1 MATWIV
7 TDVGCDLPLHYVE
20 QQESFRVLPMAY
32 RMDGEEKEFHAGDEK
47 NLPAFYE
54 KLRGG
59 SSATTS
65 QVNQETFYMTFKEL
79 TENGDDVL
87 CMPLSSGISGTLQ
100 SAQMARSLLLEE
112 NKNAKVYVEDS
123 LCASLGQGLLMHY
136 CLMKR
141 KEGMDAEKLAK
152 WVRDNRQHIIHWF
165 TVDDLNFLFR
175 GGRVS
180 RTSALM
186 GSMLRI
192 KPVLNVN
199 WEGRLIP
206 QEKVQ
211 GRKKSLR
218 RLAEKVIEGANPKR
232 GQMVFISH
240 GDCGEDALYVR
251 DLIQDGL
258 PGITDFLISPI
269 GCVVGA
275 HSGPGTLAVFFFGDE
290 R

>member
-1 MATWIV
+1 MSTWIV
-7 TDVGCDLPLHYVE
+7 TDVGCDLPISYVE
-20 QQESFRVLPMAY
+20 KQEHFRVLPMAY
-32 RMDGEEKEFHAGDEK
+32 RMDGEEKEFHVGDEK
-47 NLPAFYE
+47 GLPAFYE

-65 QVNQETFYMTFKEL
+65 QVNQETFYTTFKEL
-79 TENGDDVL
+79 TDKGDEVL
-87 CMPLSSGISGTLQ
+87 CVPLSSGISGTLQ

-112 NKNAKVYVEDS
+112 NKNARVYVEDS
-123 LCASLGQGLLMHY
+123 LSASLGQGLLMHY

-141 KEGMDAEKLAK
+141 KEGLDAEKLAK

-192 KPVLNVN
+192 KPILNVN

-218 RLAEKVIEGANPKR
+218 RLAEKVIEGANPKE
-232 GQMVFISH
+232 GQTIFISH
-240 GDCGEDALYVR
+240 GDCEEDALYVR
-251 DLIQDGL
+251 DLIKEGL
-258 PGITDFLISPI
+258 PGIKDFLVSPI

-275 HSGPGTLAVFFFGDE
+275 HSGPGTMTVFFFGDE

>member
-20 QQESFRVLPMAY
+20 QHEYFRVLPMMY
-32 RMDGEEKEFHAGDEK
+32 RMDGTEIEFRPGDERD
-47 NLPAFYE
+47 LHAFYE
-54 KLRGG
+54 KLRSG

-65 QVNQETFYMTFKEL
+65 QVNQETYYNTFKEL
-79 TENGDDVL
+79 TQNGDEVL

-112 NKNAKVYVEDS
+112 NKNARVYVEDS
-123 LCASLGQGLLMHY
+123 LCASMGQGLLMHY
-136 CLMKR
+136 CLMQR
-141 KEGMDAEKLAK
+141 KAGLDAEKLAK
-152 WVRDNRQHIIHWF
+152 WVRDNRQRIIHWF

-186 GSMLRI
+186 GTMLRI

-199 WEGRLIP
+199 WEGRLVP

-218 RLAEKVIEGANPKR
+218 RLAEKAIEYANPR
-232 GQMVFISH
+232 QGQTVFISH
-240 GDCGEDALYVR
+240 GDCEEDALYVR
-251 DLIQDGL
+251 DLIKAGL

-275 HSGPGTLAVFFFGDE
+275 HSGPGTLAVFFFGDK